1 MLTPNKRADAGDILN
16 SRTNLSLR
24 QLRHVCLPFSKERKY
39 DRHVLHLPHSICCSV
54 FPRCALKGRKW
65 MWYLCTSQSYSVLW
79 WFRSPHTVTH
89 TPPPPLSSRCNP
101 PGLEKKG
108 GKFKAFLSAGIC
120 LCTPNVQSMTLSL
133 IIHVTTSWAVRAL
146 ALTPPNHYG
155 ATGLMEE
162 STLIS
167 SEESNGDIFQPLC
180 SSPHSPALTPLSSL
194 LLTPP
199 GERL

>member
-1 MLTPNKRADAGDILN
+1 MPAFPFLTKVWQA
-16 SRTNLSLR
+16 
-24 QLRHVCLPFSKERKY
+24 
-39 DRHVLHLPHSICCSV
+39 CS
-54 FPRCALKGRKW
+54 
-65 MWYLCTSQSYSVLW
+65 
-79 WFRSPHTVTH
+79 
-89 TPPPPLSSRCNP
+89 PPPTLCLLFCIPAVRIKRKKMNVISLYVSILQCSLVVLEPSYCHPPSLSSLSNP
-101 PGLEKKG
+101 PSPRLEKKG
-108 GKFKAFLSAGIC
+108 EKFKAFLSAGIC

-146 ALTPPNHYG
+146 ARTPPNHYG

-180 SSPHSPALTPLSSL
+180 SSPHSPALTPLSRL